1 MLILGIETSCDETA
15 VGIVADG
22 RILRANAI
30 ASQAALHA
38 PHGGVVPELASRQH
52 IRDLQP
58 TLERALA
65 AAEVRLTD
73 IDAVAVT
80 HGPGLAGALISGLN
94 TAKALALTLNVPLL
108 GVNHLE
114 GHIYAA
120 WLDAAGLPPA
130 EQPGFPLAC
139 LVASGG
145 HTDLILMEGHG
156 QYRLV
161 GRTRD
166 DAAGEAFDK
175 AARVLGLGFPGG
187 PEIQRAAA
195 KLPELQQAAAKLPE
209 LQQAANA
216 IADADANAA
225 AHPHTSAAT
234 TADDAANA
242 NAHPPISAATATDAV
257 AAALFNQATAPLPRA
272 WMRGTLDFSF
282 SGVKTALLHRAQQ
295 VGLYPPPDDAAS
307 ADANNPDLLVAA
319 LSSEFQEALVDVLVA
334 KLLNMADRYRVRGLI
349 LGGGVTAN
357 ARLRQR
363 ILADSPLP
371 AVIPPPIL
379 CTDNGAMIAAAA
391 YYQYQRGQ
399 IDNLAL
405 DVDPSLGFEIIADD
419 D

>member
-22 RILRANAI
+22 RHLRANAI

-38 PHGGVVPELASRQH
+38 PHGGVVPEIASRQH

-58 TLERALA
+58 TIQRALN
-65 AAEVRLTD
+65 
-73 IDAVAVT
+73 DAGVVLPDLDAIAVT
-80 HGPGLAGALISGLN
+80 HGPGLAGALISGVN
-94 TAKALALTLNVPLL
+94 TAKALALTLQKPLI

-120 WLDAAGLPPA
+120 WLIPDRPA
-130 EQPGFPLAC
+130 PADEPGFPLAC

-156 QYRLV
+156 DYRLV

-187 PEIQRAAA
+187 PEIQKAAQMLA
-195 KLPELQQAAAKLPE
+195 DFPEPDHPSEPEPAA
-209 LQQAANA
+209 
-216 IADADANAA
+216 
-225 AHPHTSAAT
+225 
-234 TADDAANA
+234 
-242 NAHPPISAATATDAV
+242 
-257 AAALFNQATAPLPRA
+257 APLPRA
-272 WMRGTLDFSF
+272 WMRHTLDFSF
-282 SGVKTALLHRAQQ
+282 SGVKTALLHRAQDA
-295 VGLYPPPDDAAS
+295 GIYPPPDEPPDDDDSNRRRHRLVSLLAA
-307 ADANNPDLLVAA
+307 
-319 LSSEFQEALVDVLVA
+319 EFQESLVDVMTT
-334 KLLNMADRYRVRGLI
+334 KLLTMAERYGARGLA

-363 ILADSPLP
+363 ILADAGLP
-371 AVIPPPIL
+371 AVIPPPAL

-391 YYQYQRGQ
+391 CYQYARGE
-399 IDNLAL
+399 IADLSL
-405 DVDPSLGFEIIADD
+405 DVDPALPFGRPE
-419 D
+419 